1 MIPALSTALSGMQAA
16 TARLAAS
23 ASNVANVRSTG
34 PLPAAEPGVAPA
46 DGRRAYVP
54 VDVIQ
59 RGDPSGGVATAYAPR
74 RPAHVPEYAPGS
86 PDADGRGLVAAPN
99 VDLAAEA
106 VSRIEALLAF
116 KANAAVAR
124 ATDRMMESAL
134 DLTA

>member
-34 PLPAAEPGVAPA
+34 PLPGPGLAPA

-54 VDVIQ
+54 VDVVQ
-59 RGDPSGGVATAYAPR
+59 RSDPTGGVATAYAPR
-74 RPAHVPEYAPGS
+74 RPAHGPGYAPGS
-86 PDADGRGLVAAPN
+86 PDADERGLVAAPN

-106 VSRIEALLAF
+106 VSQIEALLAF

-124 ATDRMMESAL
+124 AVDRMTESTL